1 MAWIFLSRIIYKNEY
16 KLKKLN
22 KTKNINIGWRIK
34 MNYKKDLS
42 EKNQKLLE
50 IADIKI
56 ENKEYTK
63 EEIQKNISDIGNHI
77 MSMSSKNG
85 DILNAQL
92 EFMPLINALQ
102 ESIN

>member
-1 MAWIFLSRIIYKNEY
+1 
-16 KLKKLN
+16 
-22 KTKNINIGWRIK
+22 

-42 EKNQKLLE
+42 KENQKLLE

>member
-1 MAWIFLSRIIYKNEY
+1 
-16 KLKKLN
+16 
-22 KTKNINIGWRIK
+22 

>member
-1 MAWIFLSRIIYKNEY
+1 
-16 KLKKLN
+16 
-22 KTKNINIGWRIK
+22 

-42 EKNQKLLE
+42 EKNQKLLA
-50 IADIKI
+50 IADIKV

-92 EFMPLINALQ
+92 EFMPLINVLQ

>member
-1 MAWIFLSRIIYKNEY
+1 
-16 KLKKLN
+16 
-22 KTKNINIGWRIK
+22 

-42 EKNQKLLE
+42 KENQKLLE

-63 EEIQKNISDIGNHI
+63 EEIQKSISDIGNHI

>member
-1 MAWIFLSRIIYKNEY
+1 
-16 KLKKLN
+16 
-22 KTKNINIGWRIK
+22 

-63 EEIQKNISDIGNHI
+63 EEIQKSISDIGNHI